1 MKASLLLMAA
11 AASLALASCSQDEPD
26 KTSYSRAID
35 FRPAIG
41 RATETTNANLSS
53 INVTA
58 FIGSSILFNQL
69 DFVKGDEG
77 YFSSTPEY
85 YWPGDDSEVSFY
97 AYSPETPG
105 GTVTM
110 TSSSKTM
117 TDFSPAA
124 DIADQVDF
132 ITANATGKK
141 STNEDSGVQL
151 AFDHRL
157 AQIEVR
163 AKSDNTAY
171 TFEVTGV
178 RIGQPV
184 SIGSFNFESNQW
196 TLGTNKAI
204 YEEVYTTPRT
214 LTSTLATMM
223 GEGGN
228 AMMIPQQLTAWNP
241 TDDGANAS
249 KGAYLSVKLRITT
262 TQTGTQVYPFPSNA
276 DCQWAAIPINTNWVA
291 GKKYIYNLDLTHGAG
306 YVDPNDPI
314 PGTPVFGNAI
324 EFTVDVADW
333 AEASQDTPMTTN

>member
-1 MKASLLLMAA
+1 MKASHLLLAA
-11 AASLALASCSQDEPD
+11 TATLALASCSQDEPD
-26 KTSYSRAID
+26 KASYSRAID

-85 YWPGDDSEVSFY
+85 YWPGDDSKVDFY
-97 AYSPETPG
+97 AYSPEAPG

-110 TSSSKTM
+110 TATSKTL

-151 AFDHRL
+151 DFEHRL

-163 AKSDNTAY
+163 AKTDNTAY

-184 SIGSFNFESNQW
+184 SKGTFDFTTSAW
-196 TLGTNKAI
+196 TLGTDKAI
-204 YEEVYTTPRT
+204 YEETYSTPRT
-214 LTSTLATMM
+214 LTSTYASMM

-228 AMMIPQQLTAWNP
+228 AMMIPQQLTPWAP
-241 TDDGANAS
+241 KTDGANAA
-249 KGAYLSVKLRITT
+249 KGAYLSLKLKIATSA
-262 TQTGTQVYPFPSNA
+262 TGAVVFPFPEHP
-276 DCQWAAIPINTNWVA
+276 DCYWASIPLNTNLEA
-291 GKKYIYNLDLTHGAG
+291 GKRYIFNLDLTHGAG

-314 PGTPVFGNAI
+314 PGTPVFGDAI
-324 EFTVDVADW
+324 VFTVDVADW
-333 AEASQDTPMTTN
+333 SDAAQDLPMTTN